1 MTDYTPGPWRI
12 TEHAMGHPLIVAD
25 YPPAHAL
32 PRATGDV
39 VLASPGPHDNPELR
53 EANARLIAAAP
64 DLLAALELALS
75 DFDNYGEVWQSDDE
89 YGVNFYAINAIRD
102 AIAKARGEN

>member
-1 MTDYTPGPWRI
+1 MTDYTPGPWRVVTVSSSI
-12 TEHAMGHPLIVAD
+12 NDWVIAVVAADGTKIADDETYYPAPLD
-25 YPPAHAL
+25 PRNAH
-32 PRATGDV
+32 
-39 VLASPGPHDNPELR
+39 
-53 EANARLIAAAP
+53 LIAAAP

-89 YGVNFYAINAIRD
+89 DGVNFPAINAARA